1 MATGLQHGLP
11 PKTVHDLG
19 WNRLLD
25 ELVRRT
31 QSVRGAALATAL
43 PLYDSLDAARAR
55 HEEVGEA
62 RALRDLTEPL
72 PFFGGDWGVRNID
85 EALQRSA
92 KSGALDPQSL
102 RDVAQTLA
110 AGARVRRHLVDHR
123 TQAPRLLGRAA
134 LISDLDD
141 VSGQILD
148 AFEDGQGTVRL
159 RDRASPA
166 LGGLRRNAQRIR
178 EELERKLE
186 RLLDGTHIAPH
197 LQDRFFTQRE
207 ERYVVPIR
215 VDARSQVRGIVHG
228 TSQSGQT
235 VFVEPE
241 DLVDLNN
248 RLKLAE
254 LEVAEEE
261 RRILAELSRLVEEAL
276 PSIHTNL
283 DVLAELDLIDAKARL
298 SIDMRA
304 TAPELQSLDEPA
316 AALDLRRA
324 RHPLMILAE
333 AAKVEP
339 RPLTGPTAP
348 PAVGRGPI
356 VPNDLVL
363 DVGETLVVSGPNAG
377 GKTVALKLSGLIVLM
392 ARAGLHVP
400 AQEGSRVPWFSTVLS
415 DIGDDQ
421 SIERDL
427 STFSAHILALTSFLA
442 GAARGT
448 LVLLDEVAAG
458 TDPAEGAALA
468 QAILEALADR
478 GATTI
483 VTTHYDRL
491 KALPTSDNRFMN
503 ASVGFDLERLAPTY
517 ELHLGVPGASGAIR
531 VAGRLG
537 VDRGIC
543 ARATELAG
551 AGQASLE
558 QLLLDLEVER
568 KRIAAERA
576 ATEVERVE
584 AERKHAEAEARATQA
599 KVRLEQARRGAHD
612 EAVETLR
619 RARAELDR
627 TATVLRR
634 SGGQVTAANVQEAK
648 RQIDAAARTVHEQKP
663 EPEAPPGRAATAAE
677 LKAGVEVWVRKLGGR
692 ATVLGAPKGKQ
703 VAVQAG
709 PLKLNVAVDELTIV
723 QGGGAPKSARSKR
736 GHNAFEVPAPPR
748 AVVRAGHNTLDVR
761 GERVDA
767 AVGLAEKFL
776 DDALRTGQD
785 AVFVIHGH
793 GTGALRESLRT
804 HLTNF
809 PGVTQVRPAT
819 VEEGGDGTTVIVLG

>member
-1 MATGLQHGLP
+1 MLSD
-11 PKTVHDLG
+11 KTVADLG
-19 WNRLLD
+19 WQRLLD
-25 ELVRRT
+25 ELTRRAQT
-31 QSVRGAALATAL
+31 VRGQALARAL
-43 PLYDSLDAARAR
+43 PLYDQLDAARAR
-55 HEEVGEA
+55 HDEVTEA
-62 RALRDLTEPL
+62 RALRDIGEPL
-72 PFFGGDWGVRNID
+72 PLFGPDWGVRHVD
-85 EALQRSA
+85 EALQRSG
-92 KSGALDPQSL
+92 KSGALDPQAL
-102 RDVAQTLA
+102 RDVALTLA
-110 AGARVRRHLVDHR
+110 AGARVRRHLVEYR
-123 TQAPRLLGRAA
+123 QAPRLLGRAA

-141 VSGQILD
+141 VSGAILD
-148 AFEDGQGTVRL
+148 SFEEGQGTVRL

-186 RLLDGTHIAPH
+186 RLLEATHLAPH

-254 LEVAEEE
+254 LEVSEEE
-261 RRILAELSRLVEEAL
+261 RRILAELSRLVEDQL
-276 PSIHTNL
+276 PRIVTNL
-283 DVLAELDLIDAKARL
+283 EVLAELDLIDAKARL
-298 SIDMRA
+298 AIELRA
-304 TAPELQSLDEPA
+304 TPPELMPLEGPA
-316 AALDLRRA
+316 TLDLRRA
-324 RHPLMILAE
+324 RHPLMVLAE
-333 AAKVEP
+333 AALGPRPEAGGAVGPIRREP
-339 RPLTGPTAP
+339 RT
-348 PAVGRGPI
+348 I
-356 VPNDLVL
+356 VPNDILV

-377 GKTVALKLSGLIVLM
+377 GKTVALKLAGLLVLM
-392 ARAGLHVP
+392 ARAGLHIP
-400 AQEGSRVPWFSTVLS
+400 AQEGSRVPWFGAVLS

-427 STFSAHILALTSFLA
+427 STFSAHVLALQSFLRV
-442 GAARGT
+442 AARGV
-448 LVLLDEVAAG
+448 LVLLDEVAVG
-458 TDPAEGAALA
+458 TDPTEGAALA
-468 QAILEALADR
+468 QAVLEALADG

-491 KALPTSDNRFMN
+491 KALPTTDERFLN
-503 ASVGFDLERLAPTY
+503 ASVGFDLERLLPTY

-531 VAGRLG
+531 VARRLG
-537 VDRGIC
+537 FADSIC
-543 ARATELAG
+543 TRASELAG

-576 ATEVERVE
+576 ATEAERVE
-584 AERKHAEAEARATQA
+584 AERKHAEAEARAAQA
-599 KVRLEQARRGAHD
+599 KERLEAARRGAHD

-634 SGGQVTAANVQEAK
+634 HVGDGKVTPASVQESK
-648 RQIDAAARTVHEQKP
+648 RQIEAAAKEVHAHAP
-663 EPEAPPGRAATAAE
+663 VPEAPPGRPATAAE
-677 LKAGVEVWVRKLGGR
+677 LRPGVEVWVPKLGAR
-692 ATVLGAPKGKQ
+692 ATVSAAPKGKQ

-709 PLKLNVAVDELTIV
+709 PLKVNVAVEELTIV
-723 QGGGAPKSARSKR
+723 EAEARQKSARARR
-736 GHNAFEVPAPPR
+736 GHNAFEVPPPPKTL
-748 AVVRAGHNTLDVR
+748 VRSGYNTLDVR

-767 AVGLAEKFL
+767 AIGLAEKFL
-776 DDALRTGQD
+776 DDALRSGSE

-793 GTGALRESLRT
+793 GTGALRESLRKQ
-804 HLTNF
+804 LTSF
-809 PGVTQVRPAT
+809 PGVSAVRPAT
-819 VEEGGDGTTVIVLG
+819 PAEGGDGVTVIVLA

>member
-1 MATGLQHGLP
+1 MLS
-11 PKTVHDLG
+11 PKTAADLG
-19 WNRLLD
+19 WQRLLD
-25 ELVRRT
+25 ELVRRAQT
-31 QSVRGAALATAL
+31 VRGQTLARAL
-43 PLYDSLDAARAR
+43 PLYEHLDAARAR
-55 HEEVGEA
+55 HVEVSEA
-62 RALRDLTEPL
+62 RALRDIGEPL
-72 PFFGGDWGVRNID
+72 PFFGPDWGVRHVD

-92 KSGALDPQSL
+92 KSGALEPQAL
-102 RDVAQTLA
+102 RDVALTLA
-110 AGARVRRHLVDHR
+110 AGARVRRHLIAHR
-123 TQAPRLLGRAA
+123 EAPRLLGRAA

-141 VSGQILD
+141 VSGAILD
-148 AFEDGQGTVRL
+148 SFEEGQGTVRL
-159 RDRASPA
+159 HDRASPA
-166 LGGLRRNAQRIR
+166 LGGLRRNALRIR

-186 RLLDGTHIAPH
+186 RLLEGTHIAPH

-254 LEVAEEE
+254 LEVSEEE
-261 RRILAELSRLVEEAL
+261 RRILAELSRLVEDQL
-276 PSIHTNL
+276 PRIHTNL
-283 DVLAELDLIDAKARL
+283 EVLAELDLIDAKARL
-298 SIDMRA
+298 AIDLRA
-304 TAPELQSLDEPA
+304 TPPELMALDDDNA
-316 AALDLRRA
+316 TLDLRRA
-324 RHPLMILAE
+324 RHPLMVLAE
-333 AAKVEP
+333 AAKDEP
-339 RPLTGPTAP
+339 RT
-348 PAVGRGPI
+348 I
-356 VPNDLVL
+356 VPNDILL
-363 DVGETLVVSGPNAG
+363 AVGQTLVVSGPNAG
-377 GKTVALKLSGLIVLM
+377 GKTVALKLAGLHVLM
-392 ARAGLHVP
+392 SRAGLHIP
-400 AQEGSRVPWFSTVLS
+400 AQEGSRVPWLGTVLS

-427 STFSAHILALTSFLA
+427 STFSAHVLALQSFLRT
-442 GAARGT
+442 AARGV
-448 LVLLDEVAAG
+448 LVLLDEVAVG

-468 QAILEALADR
+468 QAVLEALADA
-478 GATTI
+478 GATAI

-491 KALPTSDNRFMN
+491 KALPTTDARFVN
-503 ASVGFDLERLAPTY
+503 ASVGFDLERLMPTY

-531 VAGRLG
+531 VAKRLG
-537 VDRGIC
+537 VDDAIC

-576 ATEVERVE
+576 ATEAERVE
-584 AERKHAEAEARATQA
+584 AERKHAEAETRAAQA
-599 KVRLEQARRGAHD
+599 KERLEAARRGAHD

-634 SGGQVTAANVQEAK
+634 QGGKVTSAAVQEGK
-648 RQIDAAARTVHEQKP
+648 RQIEAAAKDVHAHAPQ
-663 EPEAPPGRAATAAE
+663 PEAPPGRPATAAE
-677 LKAGVEVWVRKLGGR
+677 LKPGVEVWVRKLNAR
-692 ATVLGAPKGKQ
+692 ATVTAAPKGKQ

-709 PLKLNVAVDELTIV
+709 PLKINVTVDELTILEA
-723 QGGGAPKSARSKR
+723 QGKPQQSARARR
-736 GHNAFEVPAPPR
+736 GHNAFEVPAPPKTL
-748 AVVRAGHNTLDVR
+748 VRSGYNTLDVR

-776 DDALRTGQD
+776 DDALRTGSE

-793 GTGALRESLRT
+793 GTGALRESLRKQ
-804 HLTNF
+804 LASF
-809 PGVTQVRPAT
+809 PGVSTVRPAT
-819 VEEGGDGTTVIVLG
+819 PEEGGDGVTVIVLA

>member
-1 MATGLQHGLP
+1 MALAP
-11 PKTVHDLG
+11 SDKTAADLG
-19 WNRLLD
+19 WKKLLA
-25 ELVRRT
+25 ELERRCQT
-31 QSVRGAALATAL
+31 ARGAAQARAL
-43 PLYDSLDAARAR
+43 PLLPHLEGARAR
-55 HEEVGEA
+55 HEEVSEA
-62 RALRDLTEPL
+62 RALRDIGEPL
-72 PFFGGDWGVRNID
+72 PFFGADWGVRNVD

-92 KSGALDPQSL
+92 KSGALDPQAL

-110 AGARVRRHLVDHR
+110 AGARVRRHLITHKR
-123 TQAPRLLGRAA
+123 TPRLLGRAA

-141 VSGQILD
+141 VSGAILD

-186 RLLDGTHIAPH
+186 RLLEGAHIAPH

-207 ERYVVPIR
+207 DRYVVPIR
-215 VDARSQVRGIVHG
+215 VDARAQVRGIVHG

-261 RRILAELSRLVEEAL
+261 RRILAALSRLVEDEL
-276 PSIHTNL
+276 PRIHTNL
-283 DVLAELDLIDAKARL
+283 EVLSELDLIDAKARL
-298 SIDMRA
+298 SIDLRA
-304 TAPELQSLDEPA
+304 APPELQPLDADASTVPT
-316 AALDLRRA
+316 LDLRRA
-324 RHPLMILAE
+324 RHPLMVLAE
-333 AAKVEP
+333 LGKPEP
-339 RPLTGPTAP
+339 R
-348 PAVGRGPI
+348 RI
-356 VPNDLVL
+356 VPNDVLVA
-363 DVGETLVVSGPNAG
+363 VGETLVVSGPNAG

-400 AQEGSRVPWFSTVLS
+400 AQEGSRVPWFSAVLS

-427 STFSAHILALTSFLA
+427 STFSAHVLALHAFLEQSE
-442 GAARGT
+442 RGV
-448 LVLLDEVAAG
+448 LVLLDEVAVG
-458 TDPAEGAALA
+458 TDPTEGAALA
-468 QAILEALADR
+468 QAVLEALADR
-478 GATTI
+478 GATGI

-491 KALPTSDNRFMN
+491 KALPTTDARFVN
-503 ASVGFDLERLAPTY
+503 ASVGFDLERLMPTY

-531 VAGRLG
+531 VAKRLG
-537 VDRGIC
+537 FDDAIC
-543 ARATELAG
+543 ARASELAG

-568 KRIAAERA
+568 KRISAERA
-576 ATEVERVE
+576 ATEAERVE
-584 AERKHAEAEARATQA
+584 AERKHAEAEARAAQA
-599 KVRLEQARRGAHD
+599 KERLEHARRGAHD

-634 SGGQVTAANVQEAK
+634 AASGEVTPAKVQEAK
-648 RQIDAAARTVHEQKP
+648 RQIDAAARAVHAEAPKP
-663 EPEAPPGRAATAAE
+663 EPPPGRPATAE
-677 LKAGVEVWVRKLGGR
+677 DLKAGVEVWVRRLNGR
-692 ATVLGAPKGKQ
+692 ATVLSAPKGRQ

-709 PLKLNVAVDELTIV
+709 VLKISVALEELRLV
-723 QGGGAPKSARSKR
+723 QTATEKSARARR
-736 GHNAFEVPAPPR
+736 GHNAFEVAAAPAGATATVTR
-748 AVVRAGHNTLDVR
+748 GGYNTIDVR

-776 DDALRTGQD
+776 DDALRTGQQ

-793 GTGALRESLRT
+793 GTGALREALRKQ
-804 HLTNF
+804 LASF
-809 PGVTQVRPAT
+809 PGVGEVRAAT
-819 VEEGGDGTTVIVLG
+819 VEEGGDGVTVIRLE

>member
-1 MATGLQHGLP
+1 MAHGLFD
-11 PKTVHDLG
+11 KTVHDLA
-19 WNRLLD
+19 WNRLLA

-31 QSVRGAALATAL
+31 QSARGAELARAL

-55 HEEVGEA
+55 HEEVSEA
-62 RALRDLTEPL
+62 RALRDLVEPL
-72 PFFGGDWGVRNID
+72 PFFGPDWGVRSID

-102 RDVAQTLA
+102 RDVALTLA
-110 AGARVRRHLVDHR
+110 AGARVRQHLVAHR

-134 LISDLDD
+134 LITDLDD

-207 ERYVVPIR
+207 DRYVVPIR

-228 TSQSGQT
+228 TSASGQT

-248 RLKLAE
+248 RLKLSE

-298 SIDMRA
+298 SIDTRA
-304 TAPELQSLDEPA
+304 TPPELLPLEGTP
-316 AALDLRRA
+316 ALDLRRA

-333 AAKVEP
+333 AAKDEP
-339 RPLTGPTAP
+339 RN
-348 PAVGRGPI
+348 I
-356 VPNDLVL
+356 VPNDVIV
-363 DVGETLVVSGPNAG
+363 DVGGSLVISGPNAG

-392 ARAGLHVP
+392 SRAGLHIP

-427 STFSAHILALTSFLA
+427 STFSAHVLALEAFLA
-442 GAARGT
+442 SSTRGT

-458 TDPAEGAALA
+458 TDPSEGAALA
-468 QAILEALADR
+468 QAVLEALADR

-491 KALPTSDNRFMN
+491 KALPTSDDRFMN
-503 ASVGFDLERLAPTY
+503 ASVGFDLERLMPTY

-531 VAGRLG
+531 VARRLG
-537 VDRGIC
+537 VDAAIC

-551 AGQASLE
+551 QGQASLE

-568 KRIAAERA
+568 KRIATERA
-576 ATEVERVE
+576 ATEVERAE
-584 AERKHAEAEARATQA
+584 AQRKHAEAEARAAQA
-599 KVRLEQARRGAHD
+599 KERLADARRGAHD

-648 RQIDAAARTVHEQKP
+648 RQIDAAARTVHEGAP
-663 EPEAPPGRAATAAE
+663 EPEAPPGRPVTLAD

-692 ATVLGAPKGKQ
+692 ASVLGPPKGKQ

-709 PLKLNVAVDELTIV
+709 PLKINVALDELSIV
-723 QGGGAPKSARSKR
+723 EGPSAPKSARSKR

-748 AVVRAGHNTLDVR
+748 AIVRAGHNTLNVR

-767 AVGLAEKFL
+767 AVGMAEKFL

-785 AVFVIHGH
+785 AVFIIHGH
-793 GTGALRESLRT
+793 GTGVLRDSLRKQ
-804 HLTNF
+804 LSSF
-809 PGVTQVRPAT
+809 PGVSQVRPAT
-819 VEEGGDGTTVIVLG
+819 PEEGGDGTTVIVLA

>member
-1 MATGLQHGLP
+1 MLS
-11 PKTVHDLG
+11 PKTAADLG
-19 WNRLLD
+19 WQRLLD
-25 ELVRRT
+25 ELVRRAQT
-31 QSVRGAALATAL
+31 VRGQTLARAL
-43 PLYDSLDAARAR
+43 PLYDHLDAARAR
-55 HEEVGEA
+55 HDEVTEA
-62 RALRDLTEPL
+62 RALHDIGEPL
-72 PFFGGDWGVRNID
+72 PFFGDGFAVRHVD
-85 EALQRSA
+85 EALQRSGKA
-92 KSGALDPQSL
+92 GALDPQSL
-102 RDVAQTLA
+102 RDVALTLA
-110 AGARVRRHLVDHR
+110 AGARVRRHLVAHR
-123 TQAPRLLGRAA
+123 QAPRLLGRAA

-141 VSGQILD
+141 VSGAILD
-148 AFEDGQGTVRL
+148 SFEDGAGTVRL

-166 LGGLRRNAQRIR
+166 LGGLRRNALRIR

-186 RLLDGTHIAPH
+186 RLLEGTHIAPH

-207 ERYVVPIR
+207 DRYVVPIR

-261 RRILAELSRLVEEAL
+261 RRILAELSRLVEEQL
-276 PSIHTNL
+276 PRIQTNL

-298 SIDMRA
+298 SIDLRA
-304 TAPELQSLDEPA
+304 TAPELQPLDAENA
-316 AALDLRRA
+316 TLDLRRA
-324 RHPLMILAE
+324 RHPLMVLAE
-333 AAKVEP
+333 AAKESP
-339 RPLTGPTAP
+339 RT
-348 PAVGRGPI
+348 I
-356 VPNDLVL
+356 VPNDVVL
-363 DVGETLVVSGPNAG
+363 GVGETLVVSGPNAG
-377 GKTVALKLSGLIVLM
+377 GKTVALKLSGLLVLM

-400 AQEGSRVPWFSTVLS
+400 AQEGSRVPWFSAVLS

-427 STFSAHILALTSFLA
+427 STFSAHVLALQSFLQA
-442 GAARGT
+442 AARGV
-448 LVLLDEVAAG
+448 LVLLDEVAVG

-468 QAILEALADR
+468 QAVLEALADK
-478 GATTI
+478 GASAI

-491 KALPTSDNRFMN
+491 KALPTTDERFMN
-503 ASVGFDLERLAPTY
+503 ASVGFDLERLQPTY

-531 VAGRLG
+531 VAKRLG
-537 VDRGIC
+537 VGDAIC

-568 KRIAAERA
+568 KRIIATRA
-576 ATEVERVE
+576 ATEAERVE
-584 AERKHAEAEARATQA
+584 AERKHAEAEARAAQA
-599 KVRLEQARRGAHD
+599 KERLEAARRGAHD

-634 SGGQVTAANVQEAK
+634 HISDGKITDASVLESK
-648 RQIDAAARTVHEQKP
+648 RQIEAAAKEVHAHAHEA
-663 EPEAPPGRAATAAE
+663 EAPPGRPATAAE
-677 LKAGVEVWVRKLGGR
+677 LKPGVAVWVRKLGAR
-692 ATVLGAPKGKQ
+692 ATVTSAPKGKQ

-709 PLKLNVAVDELTIV
+709 PLKINVTVEELTILEA
-723 QGGGAPKSARSKR
+723 QGKQQQSARAKR
-736 GHNAFEVPAPPR
+736 GHNAFEVPPPPKTL
-748 AVVRAGHNTLDVR
+748 VRAGYNTLDVR

-767 AVGLAEKFL
+767 AIGLAEKFL
-776 DDALRTGQD
+776 DDALRTGSE

-793 GTGALRESLRT
+793 GTGALRESLRKQ
-804 HLTNF
+804 LTSF
-809 PGVTQVRPAT
+809 PGVATVRPAT
-819 VEEGGDGTTVIVLG
+819 PEEGGDGVTVIVLA

>member
-1 MATGLQHGLP
+1 MVSQ
-11 PKTVHDLG
+11 KTAADLG
-19 WNRLLD
+19 WQRLLD
-25 ELVRRT
+25 ELARRAQT
-31 QSVRGAALATAL
+31 TRGQALARAL
-43 PLYDSLDAARAR
+43 PLYDSLDAAHAR
-55 HEEVGEA
+55 HDEVSEA
-62 RALRDLTEPL
+62 RALRDVGEPL
-72 PFFGGDWGVRNID
+72 PLFGPDWGVRNVD

-92 KSGALDPQSL
+92 KSGALDPQAL
-102 RDVAQTLA
+102 RDVAQTLV
-110 AGARVRRHLVDHR
+110 AGARVRRHLVAHR
-123 TQAPRLLGRAA
+123 QAPRLLGRAA

-141 VSGQILD
+141 VSGAILD
-148 AFEDGQGTVRL
+148 SFEDGQGTVRL

-178 EELERKLE
+178 EELERKLD
-186 RLLDGTHIAPH
+186 RLLEATHIAPH

-261 RRILAELSRLVEEAL
+261 RRILAELSRLVEEQL
-276 PSIHTNL
+276 PRIHTNL

-298 SIDMRA
+298 SIDLRA
-304 TAPELQSLDEPA
+304 TPPELVPLDA
-316 AALDLRRA
+316 DGATLDLRRA
-324 RHPLMILAE
+324 RHPLMVLAE
-333 AAKVEP
+333 LGKDEP
-339 RPLTGPTAP
+339 RL
-348 PAVGRGPI
+348 I
-356 VPNDLVL
+356 VPNDVL
-363 DVGETLVVSGPNAG
+363 IGVGETLVISGPNAG
-377 GKTVALKLSGLIVLM
+377 GKTVALKLSGLLVLM
-392 ARAGLHVP
+392 ARAGMHVP
-400 AQEGSRVPWFSTVLS
+400 AQEGSRVPWFSAVLS

-427 STFSAHILALTSFLA
+427 STFSAHVLALQSFLQA
-442 GAARGT
+442 AARGV
-448 LVLLDEVAAG
+448 LVLLDEVAVG

-468 QAILEALADR
+468 QAVLEALGDR
-478 GATTI
+478 GATGI

-491 KALPTSDNRFMN
+491 KALPTTDTRFVN
-503 ASVGFDLERLAPTY
+503 ASVGFDLEHLVPTY

-531 VAGRLG
+531 VAKRLG
-537 VDRGIC
+537 VSDAIC
-543 ARATELAG
+543 ARAIELAG

-576 ATEVERVE
+576 ATEAERAE
-584 AERKHAEAEARATQA
+584 AERKLAEAAARAAQA
-599 KVRLEQARRGAHD
+599 KERLEAARRGAHD

-634 SGGQVTAANVQEAK
+634 QGGKVTPASVQEAR
-648 RQIDAAARTVHEQKP
+648 RQIEAAAKEVHAQAP
-663 EPEAPPGRAATAAE
+663 QPDAPPGRPATAAE
-677 LKAGVEVWVRKLGGR
+677 LKPGVEVWVRRLNAR
-692 ATVLGAPKGKQ
+692 ATVAAAPKGKQ

-709 PLKLNVAVDELTIV
+709 PLKVNVGLDELTIV
-723 QGGGAPKSARSKR
+723 EAQARQQSARARR
-736 GHNAFEVPAPPR
+736 GHNAFELEGPPK
-748 AVVRAGHNTLDVR
+748 ALVRSGYNTLDVR

-776 DDALRTGQD
+776 DDALRTGQE

-793 GTGALRESLRT
+793 GTGALRESLRKQ
-804 HLTNF
+804 LASF
-809 PGVTQVRPAT
+809 PGVSEIRPAT
-819 VEEGGDGTTVIVLG
+819 PQEGGDGCTVIVLG

>member
-1 MATGLQHGLP
+1 MLSE
-11 PKTVHDLG
+11 KTTADLG
-19 WNRLLD
+19 WQRLLD
-25 ELVRRT
+25 ELAKRAGT
-31 QSVRGAALATAL
+31 ARGQTLARAL
-43 PLYDSLDAARAR
+43 PLYEHLDAARAR
-55 HEEVGEA
+55 HEEVAEA
-62 RALRDLTEPL
+62 RALRDVGEPL
-72 PFFGGDWGVRNID
+72 PFFGPDWGVRAVD

-92 KSGALDPQSL
+92 KSGALEPQAL
-102 RDVAQTLA
+102 RDVALTLA
-110 AGARVRRHLVDHR
+110 AGARVRRHLVAHR
-123 TQAPRLLGRAA
+123 EAPRLLGRAT

-141 VSGQILD
+141 VSGAILD
-148 AFEDGQGTVRL
+148 SFEDGGGTVRL
-159 RDRASPA
+159 NDRASPA
-166 LGGLRRNAQRIR
+166 LGGLRRNALRIR

-186 RLLDGTHIAPH
+186 RLLEGTHIAPH

-241 DLVDLNN
+241 DVVDLNN

-254 LEVAEEE
+254 LEVSEEE
-261 RRILAELSRLVEEAL
+261 RRILAELSRLVENELAR
-276 PSIHTNL
+276 IHVNL

-298 SIDMRA
+298 SSDLRA
-304 TAPELQSLDEPA
+304 TAPELMALDDERA
-316 AALDLRRA
+316 TLDLRRA

-333 AAKVEP
+333 AAKESP
-339 RPLTGPTAP
+339 RT
-348 PAVGRGPI
+348 I
-356 VPNDLVL
+356 VPNDVLVG
-363 DVGETLVVSGPNAG
+363 VGETLVVSGPNAG
-377 GKTVALKLSGLIVLM
+377 GKTVALKLAGLHALM
-392 ARAGLHVP
+392 ARAGLHIP
-400 AQEGSRVPWFSTVLS
+400 AQEGSRVPWFGEVAS

-427 STFSAHILALTSFLA
+427 STFSAHVLALQSFLA
-442 GAARGT
+442 AAQRGV
-448 LVLLDEVAAG
+448 LVLLDEIAVG

-468 QAILEALADR
+468 QAVLEALAQK
-478 GATTI
+478 GATAI

-491 KALPTSDNRFMN
+491 KALPTADARFVN
-503 ASVGFDLERLAPTY
+503 ASVGFDLERLLPTY

-531 VAGRLG
+531 VAKRLG
-537 VDRGIC
+537 IGDAVC

-576 ATEVERVE
+576 ATEAERAL

-599 KVRLEQARRGAHD
+599 KERLEAARRGAHD

-634 SGGQVTAANVQEAK
+634 QGGTITSASVQESK
-648 RQIDAAARTVHEQKP
+648 RQIEAAAKDVHAHAPAK
-663 EPEAPPGRAATAAE
+663 EAPPGRAATAGE
-677 LKAGVEVWVRKLGGR
+677 LKPGVEVWVRKLGARG
-692 ATVLGAPKGKQ
+692 TVAAAPKGKQ

-709 PLKLNVAVDELTIV
+709 PLKVNVAIEELTILEA
-723 QGGGAPKSARSKR
+723 QAKQQSARAKR
-736 GHNAFEVPAPPR
+736 GHNAFEVPAPPK
-748 AVVRAGHNTLDVR
+748 ALVRAGYNTLDVR

-767 AVGLAEKFL
+767 ALGLAEKFL
-776 DDALRTGQD
+776 DDALRTGSE

-793 GTGALRESLRT
+793 GTGALREALRRE
-804 HLTNF
+804 LAAF
-809 PGVTQVRPAT
+809 PGVADVRAAT
-819 VEEGGDGTTVIVLG
+819 PEEGGDGTTVIVLG